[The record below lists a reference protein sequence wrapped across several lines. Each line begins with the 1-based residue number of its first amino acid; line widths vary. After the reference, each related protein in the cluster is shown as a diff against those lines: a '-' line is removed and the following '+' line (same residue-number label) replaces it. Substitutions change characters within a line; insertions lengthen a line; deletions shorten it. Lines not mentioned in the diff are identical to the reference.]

1 MLKLK
6 LQYFGHLMQ
15 RANSLEKTLMLG
27 KIEVRRK
34 RGRQRMRCLD
44 GITDLMD
51 MSLSKLQE
59 LMDREAWLCYS
70 SWSQRVSTWLS
81 EWTELNWRRKWTCWL
96 TLSLS
101 LVRQYLARYIRLSL
115 GPELMMEWHN
125 VLLME
130 MLFLGSMLNDYNCN
144 KSCLGTC
151 FSRLVPLITQQ
162 QCIWPRDLALN
173 TFSLANL
180 VPKLSQDA
188 CLGKGSGG
196 TLTTLRYSLYLF
208 SAASWEVYKA
218 QLKLVRLVLFLPTS
232 DVYVRSF
239 LCCVNLK
246 FCTQSSEWLRIFFG
260 PGVKSSETTNL
271 AAPFTISCHYQ
282 CLKENF
288 YSSSWN

>member
-1 MLKLK
+1 
-6 LQYFGHLMQ
+6 
-15 RANSLEKTLMLG
+15 MLG
-27 KIEVRRK
+27 WYHR
-34 RGRQRMRCLD
+34 LD
-44 GITDLMD
+44 GHEFEQAPGVDGQGGLAVLQFME
-51 MSLSKLQE
+51 SK
-59 LMDREAWLCYS
+59 
-70 SWSQRVSTWLS
+70 SQYMTEWVN
-81 EWTELNWRRKWTCWL
+81 WTELKEEVNMLAHAFLKPCATM
-96 TLSLS
+96 
-101 LVRQYLARYIRLSL
+101 YLARYIRLSL

-162 QCIWPRDLALN
+162 QCNWPRDLALN
-173 TFSLANL
+173 RFSLANL

-232 DVYVRSF
+232 AVYVRSF

-271 AAPFTISCHYQ
+271 VAPFTISCHYQ

-288 YSSSWN
+288 YSSS